1 MEYKNIKEGIFLSRP
16 NRFIANVLIDGKTE
30 VCHVKNTGRCR
41 EILKEGVKVYLE
53 KSDNPERK
61 TLYDLVSAVKD
72 NGILLN
78 IDSQSPNKVVYEWL
92 SAGGLFKDITYL
104 KSECTYK
111 NSRFDFYVEREKEKV
126 FIEVKGVTLE
136 KDGIYMF
143 PDAPTERGVKHLNE
157 LSECVKDGYSAY
169 VIFVIQADF
178 AKYMT
183 PNKAA
188 DIKFSEALLSA
199 SKSGVKVIAVTCDV
213 TENTLKIKDE
223 VKVILK

>member
-78 IDSQSPNKVVYEWL
+78 IDSQAPNKVVYEWL

-111 NSRFDFYVEREKEKV
+111 NSRFDFYVEREKEKI

-143 PDAPTERGVKHLNE
+143 PDAPTERGAKHLNE

-188 DIKFSEALLSA
+188 DIKFSEALVNA
-199 SKSGVKVIAVTCDV
+199 SESGVKVMALTCDV
-213 TENTLKIKDE
+213 TEKTLEIKDK

>member
-78 IDSQSPNKVVYEWL
+78 IDSQAPNKVVGEWL
-92 SAGGLFKDITYL
+92 LDGGLFDNITYL

-111 NSRFDFYVEREKEKV
+111 NSRFDFYVERENEKI

-136 KDGIYMF
+136 KDGVYMF
-143 PDAPTERGVKHLNE
+143 PDAPTERGAKHLKE

-178 AKYMT
+178 AKCMT

-188 DIKFSEALLSA
+188 DEKFSEALLSA
-199 SKSGVKVIAVTCDV
+199 SKSGVKVIALTCDV
-213 TENTLKIKDE
+213 SEKTLKIKDE

>member
-16 NRFIANVLIDGKTE
+16 NRFIANVLIDGKAE

-78 IDSQSPNKVVYEWL
+78 IDSQAPNKVVGEWL
-92 SAGGLFKDITYL
+92 EAGGLFCDITYL

-111 NSRFDFYVEREKEKV
+111 NSRFDFYVERENEKI

-136 KDGIYMF
+136 KDGVYMF
-143 PDAPTERGVKHLNE
+143 PDAPTERGAKHLKE

-188 DIKFSEALLSA
+188 DEKFSEALLGA
-199 SKSGVKVIAVTCDV
+199 SKSGVKVIALTCDV
-213 TENTLKIKDE
+213 SEKTLKIKDE

>member
-78 IDSQSPNKVVYEWL
+78 IDSQAPNKVVYEWL

-111 NSRFDFYVEREKEKV
+111 NSRFDFYVEREKEKI

-143 PDAPTERGVKHLNE
+143 PDAPTERGAKHLNE

-188 DIKFSEALLSA
+188 DIKFSEALVNA
-199 SKSGVKVIAVTCDV
+199 SESGVKVMALTCDV
-213 TENTLKIKDE
+213 TEKTLKIKDK

>member
-30 VCHVKNTGRCR
+30 VCHGKNTGRCR

-61 TLYDLVSAVKD
+61 TLYDLIAAKKGD
-72 NGILLN
+72 KIFN
-78 IDSQSPNKVVYEWL
+78 IDSQAPNKVVGEWL
-92 SAGGLFKDITYL
+92 AEGGLFSNLVKL

-111 NSRFDFYVEREKEKV
+111 NSRFDFYAETNCEKA

-136 KDGIYMF
+136 KDGIFMF
-143 PDAPTERGVKHLNE
+143 PDAPTERGAKHLDE

-183 PNKAA
+183 PNKEA
-188 DIKFSEALLSA
+188 DEKFYNALKKA
-199 SKSGVKVIAVTCDV
+199 EECGVNVIALTSYVTCKS
-213 TENTLKIKDE
+213 LKIKDKIE
-223 VKVILK
+223 VII